1 MISGCKETE
10 TNGTSLQAAD
20 EACAANPTL
29 RNGGSNSKSK
39 ISFIQVSSELII
51 CFSLSLPDVEHRKS
65 FAEMTEAQVHPA
77 SSASA
82 PEGFLN
88 PQDNPNG
95 NENSTTSTR
104 FLHILMPRFG
114 INFLLPTLAGESG
127 MRRTSSV
134 PDQRSLLDKRPDPVR
149 EVWPD
154 MLVKIADLGN
164 ACWVVSKEKLE
175 PVGRLLKLFFLFLS
189 NSITTLRRIF
199 KRGNTVAL
207 KFYWVLD
214 TGLRPIFGARPAWRS
229 SWRPVT
235 TCSSRT
241 LAKIIRGT
249 RTIWPT

>member
-1 MISGCKETE
+1 MITGCKETE

-29 RNGGSNSKSK
+29 RNGGSNSTSK
-39 ISFIQVSSELII
+39 IPFIQVSSELI

-104 FLHILMPRFG
+104 FLRILMPRFG
-114 INFLLPTLAGESG
+114 INLLFPTLAGESG
-127 MRRTSSV
+127 MRGTSSV

-175 PVGRLLKLFFLFLS
+175 PVGRLLKLFFLFCPIASPLYGGYS
-189 NSITTLRRIF
+189 NEAIPL
-199 KRGNTVAL
+199 
-207 KFYWVLD
+207 
-214 TGLRPIFGARPAWRS
+214 P
-229 SWRPVT
+229 
-235 TCSSRT
+235 
-241 LAKIIRGT
+241 
-249 RTIWPT
+249 